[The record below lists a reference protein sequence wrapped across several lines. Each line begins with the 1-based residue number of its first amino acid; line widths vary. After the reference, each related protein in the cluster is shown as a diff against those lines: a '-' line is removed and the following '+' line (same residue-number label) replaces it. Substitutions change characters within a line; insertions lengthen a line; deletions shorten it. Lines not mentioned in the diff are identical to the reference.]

1 MQQIYNHV
9 TSSLLRNVTVR
20 KILSSFILSFIISS
34 GYAQSAGPNSPGTI
48 ANEVVVGSK
57 GAWTTLANA
66 TVSDNAYALSTTM
79 STAGD
84 YTDRLVTT
92 NFGFAVPAGNTVIG
106 ITATVE
112 KSFTGGN
119 NVTDRE
125 VMLVKGGV
133 TQTVTNKASATNWP
147 TTDAVSNYGGSV
159 DLWGNTWTLAD
170 VNGAGFGVAVAA
182 QRVSAP
188 GAPQTARID
197 HITITVS
204 YTTTLPV
211 DIKDFSAR
219 KNIQTQSVT
228 ISWKSLH
235 EQNMA
240 HYTVERSGNG
250 SNYYSVAS
258 TNAVAG
264 GAIEKNYTISDNAP
278 LTGNNFYRLLSTDK
292 DGNRKYSDAAVVKN
306 SSKADKP
313 ILIQSSIVK
322 GAIRV
327 IAGEGLE
334 LNKPVVLSVFD
345 NSGKLFSKTTVS
357 FSGIGSYTAIPVPAI
372 SAKLLLLVWQQGD
385 KKGTERI
392 VAVE

>member
-1 MQQIYNHV
+1 MQQIYKQV
-9 TSSLLRNVTVR
+9 LFYLRGRFKSRKLASSLLLSIIVSSVT
-20 KILSSFILSFIISS
+20 
-34 GYAQSAGPNSPGTI
+34 AQSAGPNSPGTI
-48 ANEVVVGSK
+48 SNEVVTGSK
-57 GAWTTLANA
+57 GAWTTMTNA
-66 TVSDNAYALSTTM
+66 ASSNDAYALSATM

-84 YTDRLVTT
+84 YTDRLVAT
-92 NFGFAVPAGNTVIG
+92 NFGFSVPAGNTIIG

-133 TQTVTNKASATNWP
+133 TQTGTNKALVTNWP
-147 TTDAVSNYGGSV
+147 TTDAVSTYGNST

-170 VNGAGFGVAVAA
+170 INDSGFGIAVAA

-219 KNIQTQSVT
+219 RNIQTQSVT
-228 ISWKSLH
+228 ISWKTVH
-235 EQNMA
+235 EENMA

-250 SNYYSVAS
+250 SSYYAIST

-264 GAIEKNYTISDNAP
+264 GAFEKNYIVSDNAP
-278 LTGNNFYRLLSTDK
+278 LTGSNFYRLLSTDK
-292 DGNRKYSDAAVVKN
+292 DGSKKYSAAVVVKN
-306 SSKADKP
+306 SGKADKP
-313 ILIQSSIVK
+313 IHVQSNFSK
-322 GAIRV
+322 GTIRV
-327 IAGEGLE
+327 IPGEGLE
-334 LNKPVVLSVFD
+334 LNKPVVLNIFD
-345 NSGKLFSKTTVS
+345 NSGRLYSKTTVS
-357 FSGIGSYTAIPVPAI
+357 FSGIGGYTVLPVPTT

-385 KKGTERI
+385 KKGSERI
-392 VAVE
+392 MAVD

>member
-1 MQQIYNHV
+1 MQQIYNRV
-9 TSSLLRNVTVR
+9 TIPFLRRVTTR
-20 KILSSFILSFIISS
+20 KIIFSFILSVIFLS
-34 GYAQSAGPNSPGTI
+34 GSAQSAGPNSPGTI
-48 ANEVVVGSK
+48 SNEVVAGSK
-57 GAWTTLANA
+57 GTWTTMANA
-66 TVSDNAYALSTTM
+66 TASDNAYAITPTM

-84 YTDRLVTT
+84 YTDRLVAT
-92 NFGFAVPAGNTVIG
+92 NFGFAIPAGNSIIG

-147 TTDAVSNYGGSV
+147 ATDAVSTYGSGV

-170 VNGAGFGVAVAA
+170 VNSSGFGVAVAA
-182 QRVSAP
+182 QRATAP
-188 GAPQTARID
+188 GAPQTARVD

-219 KNIQTQSVT
+219 KNIQIQSVT
-228 ISWKSLH
+228 ISWKTLH
-235 EQNMA
+235 EENMA

-250 SNYYSVAS
+250 SNYYAVAS
-258 TNAVAG
+258 ANAAG
-264 GAIEKNYTISDNAP
+264 GAFEKNYSVSDNGP

-292 DGNRKYSDAAVVKN
+292 DGSKKYSDAVVVKN
-306 SSKADKP
+306 SGKAEKP
-313 ILIQSSIVK
+313 ILVQSNFVK
-322 GAIRV
+322 GTIRI

-345 NSGKLFSKTTVS
+345 NSSKLYSKTTVR
-357 FSGIGSYTAIPVPAI
+357 FSSIGGYTDIPVQGM
-372 SAKLLLLVWQQGD
+372 SAKLVFLVWQQGD

-392 VAVE
+392 VIAD